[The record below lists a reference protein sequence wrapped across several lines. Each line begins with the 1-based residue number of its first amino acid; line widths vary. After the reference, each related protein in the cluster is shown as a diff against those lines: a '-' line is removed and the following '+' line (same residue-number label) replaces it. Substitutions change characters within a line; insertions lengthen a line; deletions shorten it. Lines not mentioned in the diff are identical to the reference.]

1 MSENKLINRRNA
13 LVTAGV
19 ISAGVA
25 TQSHAFIT
33 SDQIQAKYDSS
44 GAEKTSDAAGMIVIG
59 IAISVLLVGMIL
71 KLIRK

>member
-33 SDQIQAKYDSS
+33 ADQVQAKYNDS

>member
-13 LVTAGV
+13 LATAGV

-25 TQSHAFIT
+25 TQSHAYIT
-33 SDQIQAKYDSS
+33 ADQVQGKYNDS
-44 GAEKTSDAAGMIVIG
+44 GAEKTSDGAGMIVIG
-59 IAISVLLVGMIL
+59 LAIGVLVVNLIL